1 MSDVD
6 KIKVKEMAELLRKG
20 ATMLSQ
26 TCPQCKVPLFKLRG
40 GTIICPVCKRKV
52 VFMKENG
59 TIDEPITLVIEK
71 LRGALLTKLVKI
83 VDELEQTDE
92 LDKILKLL
100 EAAENIFKLMKR
112 IKENR
117 KGTGEKVEGDSMI

>member
-26 TCPQCKVPLFKLRG
+26 TCPQCKVPLFKLRD

-59 TIDEPITLVIEK
+59 TIDESITLVIEK
-71 LRGALLTKLVKI
+71 LRGTLLTKLVKI